1 MVQRRGEILM
11 MEKLFNLIFAKQ
23 KEVKP
28 EIITYRVEKPEGY
41 VFKIEQENSK
51 PYEEF
56 HKYMASVMM
65 RDQE

>member
-1 MVQRRGEILM
+1 M
-11 MEKLFNLIFAKQ
+11 KLFNWIFAKP

-56 HKYMASVMM
+56 HRYMASVMM
-65 RDQE
+65 RSQE

>member
-1 MVQRRGEILM
+1 MVQRWGEILM
-11 MEKLFNLIFAKQ
+11 MKKLFSWIFAKQ

-56 HKYMASVMM
+56 HRYMASVMM
-65 RDQE
+65 RSQ

>member
-11 MEKLFNLIFAKQ
+11 MKKLFNWIFAKP

-28 EIITYRVEKPEGY
+28 VWT
-41 VFKIEQENSK
+41 IEQNGWEHNAEK
-51 PYEEF
+51 YEEF

-65 RDQE
+65 RGQE

>member
-1 MVQRRGEILM
+1 MRWGVRRNKM
-11 MEKLFNLIFAKQ
+11 KLFNWIFSK
-23 KEVKP
+23 KKEEVKP

-65 RDQE
+65 RGQE

>member
-11 MEKLFNLIFAKQ
+11 MEKLFSWIFAKP

-65 RDQE
+65 RGQE

>member
-1 MVQRRGEILM
+1 MRWGVRRNKM
-11 MEKLFNLIFAKQ
+11 KLFNWIFAKP
-23 KEVKP
+23 KEIEP

-56 HKYMASVMM
+56 HRYMASVMM
-65 RDQE
+65 RGQQ